1 MKVQA
6 HACNDQ
12 HEKRGSESAG
22 EEQGILAP
30 DRDRSTENICRHADD
45 INGNSCKDPVC
56 LCGRIEQGNAEKQE
70 NIAENI
76 YHNIVKQ
83 DKTAAVQQKI
93 SDIRQDLCPFPA
105 GFLLKQQ
112 LRKLIDCVN
121 VENIRNDRDIL
132 FHGT

>member
-1 MKVQA
+1 M
-6 HACNDQ
+6 C
-12 HEKRGSESAG
+12 
-22 EEQGILAP
+22 P
-30 DRDRSTENICRHADD
+30 
-45 INGNSCKDPVC
+45 
-56 LCGRIEQGNAEKQE
+56 CGRIEQGNAEKQE